1 MLAVRCR
8 LADTF
13 VGRLVGWIG
22 HTPVPGEALW
32 LRPCASVHTLG
43 LGAAI
48 DVVFCGPGGEVRTV
62 VGGLPPGRLARA
74 AGAAEVCELPR
85 GGAAG
90 VVRGDHLDLAGA

>member
-13 VGRLVGWIG
+13 RGRLVGWIG
-22 HTPVPGEALW
+22 HAPAPGEALW

-48 DVVFCGPGGEVRTV
+48 DVVFCGAAGEVRRV
-62 VGGLPPGRLARA
+62 VRGLPPGRLAGD
-74 AGAAEVCELPR
+74 AGAAQACELPC

-90 VVRGDHLDLAGA
+90 VARGDHLDLTGA